1 MGTWALH
8 TLGLSAFFSLDSSL
22 GTWDAQIGQLYGE
35 FGLGSLQKLQGL
47 LTKQR
52 ALAAATACV
61 AQDKLFNL
69 PLQLSILI

>member
-1 MGTWALH
+1 MGSWALH

-22 GTWDAQIGQLYGE
+22 GTWDAQIDQLYGE
-35 FGLGSLQKLQGL
+35 FWLGFLQKLQGL

-61 AQDKLFNL
+61 VQGKLFNL
-69 PLQLSILI
+69 PRQLSILI

>member
-35 FGLGSLQKLQGL
+35 FGLGSLQKPQGL

-52 ALAAATACV
+52 ALAAATACM